1 MNNLRT
7 PEAIAAEIAA
17 LQAMKPNVRRYTLF
31 HDDNHAAID
40 AQIQLLQESDPEEAI
55 NDYSIEN
62 DEHIYFAVSEAL
74 EWLRGERDEP
84 PSVDWADLTTD
95 KR

>member
-40 AQIQLLQESDPEEAI
+40 AQIQLLQESDPEAAFADYAI
-55 NDYSIEN
+55 ED
-62 DEHIYFAVSEAL
+62 DEHVYFSANEAMD
-74 EWLRGERDEP
+74 WLRGDNDEA
-84 PSVDWADLTTD
+84 PSVSWADLVTA
-95 KR
+95 